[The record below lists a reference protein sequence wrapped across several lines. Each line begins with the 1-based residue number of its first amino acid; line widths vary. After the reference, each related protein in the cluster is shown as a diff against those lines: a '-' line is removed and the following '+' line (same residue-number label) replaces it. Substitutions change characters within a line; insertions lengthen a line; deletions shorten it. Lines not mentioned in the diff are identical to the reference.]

1 MAVSEA
7 GRAEVQLPDRRPRS
21 LWSATSTGQSFV
33 EPRVARLQ
41 EGLETQGLG
50 HEAAAIWL
58 GRQIKSDSSGI
69 RD

>member
-7 GRAEVQLPDRRPRS
+7 GIAEVQLPVRRPRS

-41 EGLETQGLG
+41 AGVGDAG
-50 HEAAAIWL
+50 SWP
-58 GRQIKSDSSGI
+58 
-69 RD
+69 